1 MSADQRNIPPN
12 GGCRDDEFVGVADG
26 HQLIGQ
32 VQSWAYANVV
42 PLNASIETTLR
53 CNIRCQH
60 CYNFDRDTKKDPCAA
75 DSEPELSADE
85 ILKLMTDLRA
95 AGCLFLSLTGGEVLM
110 HPQLFSFL
118 DHAGAL
124 NLTVQLLSNGTL
136 LRPGMAK
143 RLSGYPNLLGVSVS
157 IYGATPAVHDGI
169 TQVAGSW
176 RRTWE
181 GAERLRA
188 LGVAVRMK
196 LIVMRGN
203 AHEAA
208 AMRAAATERGFA
220 YLMDLTIT
228 ARHDGDASSLG
239 TRVTLEQLEDLYRG
253 PLRDLA
259 VKGARPVT
267 EESFPCNCARGNV
280 AISARGDVFPCVSV
294 PMAAGNIRRQP
305 FADIWAH
312 SPVFQRI
319 RGLRITDYEQCAP
332 CPHQAHCGRDRG
344 AAFNASGSYTGVDP
358 FVCATAELAHA
369 LADET
374 QAAMVDAANEEQAP
388 APVRLRVAR

>member
-1 MSADQRNIPPN
+1 LSVADDEVATR
-12 GGCRDDEFVGVADG
+12 CRDDE
-26 HQLIGQ
+26 LIGATDGYRLISR

-60 CYNFDRDTKKDPCAA
+60 CYNFDREISKHPCASDA
-75 DSEPELSADE
+75 EPELSADE
-85 ILKLMTDLRA
+85 ILRLMTDLRA

-110 HPQLFSFL
+110 HPHLFSFL
-118 DHAGAL
+118 DHARQL
-124 NLTVQLLSNGTL
+124 SLSVQLLSNGTL

-143 RLSGYPNLLGVSVS
+143 RLAAYPNLLGVSVS
-157 IYGATPAVHDGI
+157 VYGATAAVHDEI
-169 TQVAGSW
+169 TQVGGSW

-196 LIVMRGN
+196 LIVMRQN

-208 AMRAAATERGFA
+208 AMRAAATARGFA

-228 ARHDGDASSLG
+228 SRHDGDASSLA
-239 TRVTLEQLEDLYRG
+239 TRVTPEQLEALYRD
-253 PLRDLA
+253 PLRDL
-259 VKGARPVT
+259 VIKGARPVT

-280 AISARGDVFPCVSV
+280 AISARGDVFPCISV
-294 PMAAGNIRRQP
+294 PLAAGNVRRQP
-305 FADIWAH
+305 FAEIWSH

-319 RGLRITDYEQCAP
+319 RGLTIADYPKCAP
-332 CPHQAHCGRDRG
+332 CPHQAHCSRDRG

-358 FVCATAELAHA
+358 FVCATAKLVHS
-369 LADET
+369 LADEL
-374 QAAMVDAANEEQAP
+374 P
-388 APVRLRVAR
+388 AKPAHLRVAH